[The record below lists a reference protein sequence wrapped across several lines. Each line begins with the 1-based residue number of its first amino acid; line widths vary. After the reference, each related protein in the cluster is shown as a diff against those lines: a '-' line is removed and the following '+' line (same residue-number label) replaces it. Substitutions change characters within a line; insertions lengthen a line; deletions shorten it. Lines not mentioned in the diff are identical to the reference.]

1 MKRELLRRLDRK
13 DIRLAIPLK
22 GKYPEG
28 VIDWVNYQEERTIR
42 ELLAVGNVGL
52 RTGAKVGNCFFCVLD
67 LDGKGWTKLIS
78 QQRISYIRTAKGI
91 HIYLLI
97 KSQGEPPSNGILY
110 CQEKRIGDLLSKG
123 RQAVGVGS
131 THETGFIY
139 KLVKRG
145 KWFWKFES
153 VEELKRRLAEYGVDL
168 RIKR

>member
-42 ELLAVGNVGL
+42 ELLAVGNVGF
-52 RTGAKVGNCFFCVLD
+52 RTGVELGDYYFCVLD
-67 LDGKGWTKLIS
+67 LDGKGWTRILS
-78 QQRISYIRTAKGI
+78 NQRVSYIRTAKGI
-91 HIYLLI
+91 HIYLLV
-97 KSQGEPPSNGILY
+97 KNKEFPSNGTLY
-110 CQEKRIGDLLSKG
+110 CRGERVGDFLSKG
-123 RQAVGVGS
+123 KQVVGVGS

-145 KWFWKFES
+145 KWFWKLES
-153 VEELKRRLAEYGVDL
+153 IEELKRRLVEYGVDL
-168 RIKR
+168 RKKR

>member
-67 LDGKGWTKLIS
+67 LDGKG
-78 QQRISYIRTAKGI
+78 
-91 HIYLLI
+91 
-97 KSQGEPPSNGILY
+97 
-110 CQEKRIGDLLSKG
+110 
-123 RQAVGVGS
+123 
-131 THETGFIY
+131 
-139 KLVKRG
+139 
-145 KWFWKFES
+145 
-153 VEELKRRLAEYGVDL
+153 
-168 RIKR
+168 